1 MALYNNIT
9 VKAYGKINLLLDIP
23 GLRNDGYHQLN
34 TVMQSV
40 SCFDLLRISL
50 TTMGSGIEIICD
62 KEDFPCN
69 ENNLIWKACIAFKEY
84 TKIDF
89 GGKLTIK
96 VKKNL
101 PSQAGMAGGSAD
113 CAATLHALNKMYAA
127 NLDEEELCEIGV
139 KLGADVPFCI
149 TGGTRL
155 CQGIGE
161 ITHKLPSPKCCFII
175 VKPNVSISTPEAFKK
190 FDLLTNPPRA
200 NLDMFLRSLA
210 TNNIYSQCL
219 HMFNVLE
226 LATNFEEIKLAKE
239 ELMNIGAI
247 NALMTGSGS
256 AVFGVFN
263 DLEFA
268 KSSLN
273 KLSDYAYK
281 VVCEP
286 VKSGWEL
293 MEVY

>member
-1 MALYNNIT
+1 MALYNSIT
-9 VKAYGKINLLLDIP
+9 IKAYGKINLLLDIP
-23 GLRNDGYHQLN
+23 GLRKDGYHQLN

-40 SCFDLLRISL
+40 SCFDLLKISL
-50 TTMGSGIEIICD
+50 KSGNGIEINCD
-62 KEDFPCN
+62 KEGFPCD
-69 ENNLIWKACIAFKEY
+69 ENNLIWKACVAFKDY

-89 GGKLTIK
+89 GGKISID
-96 VKKNL
+96 VKKEL

-113 CAATLHALNKMYAA
+113 CAATLHALNKMYATY
-127 NLDEEELCEIGV
+127 LDEEELCEIGV
-139 KLGADVPFCI
+139 KLGADVPFCL

-161 ITHKLPSPKCCFII
+161 ITHKLPSPNCCFII

-190 FDLLTNPPRA
+190 FDLLKNPPRA

-226 LATNFEEIKLAKE
+226 FATDLDEIKSAKQKLM
-239 ELMNIGAI
+239 ELGAI
-247 NALMTGSGS
+247 NSLMTGSGS

-263 DLEFA
+263 DLKYAE
-268 KSSLN
+268 KTLN
-273 KLSDYAYK
+273 KLNEYAYK

-286 VKSGWEL
+286 VKTGYEI
-293 MEVY
+293 MEVR